1 MSPSTRRRTGRP
13 PSDATNRGKARDPAA
28 TCFVNW
34 CAANVQ
40 RSTTRARR
48 MPTAADTGPE
58 PPSPPPPSPPS
69 GYHPDLA
76 ALVAYWH
83 SIHPPQG
90 LPGPRPFAP
99 VPLPWPLPPTWLLTD
114 FPAPCPFPLRL
125 GRPG

>member
-69 GYHPDLA
+69 GYHPDRSEEHTSEIQSLMRNSY
-76 ALVAYWH
+76 ALFCLKKKTIKTNKKSKRQNIVSLQIKKQH
-83 SIHPPQG
+83 TKRNISN
-90 LPGPRPFAP
+90 
-99 VPLPWPLPPTWLLTD
+99 
-114 FPAPCPFPLRL
+114 
-125 GRPG
+125 